1 MTIAA
6 KADVAVVGGGF
17 SGAMVVVHLVEKADA
32 PITVYWFDE
41 SASAGKGTAY
51 STQESAHLL
60 NVPAGRMGAYPDRKE
75 DFHRWLQTPEAQA
88 AIDRIC
94 PDAAMDADGFL
105 PRKLYGVY
113 LETIVRRAVEEAQ
126 RKGITLQ
133 RLHGRVTD
141 AESPDGVC
149 IRLTHQGRDG
159 VQAVDATAMVLAT
172 GNLPPQRFAF
182 QSGMIQGRCGY
193 VENVWRTP
201 EGHVFPECV
210 RELPADAETVIIGTG
225 LTMVDAVLTLRERG
239 YKGTITAISRHGLLP
254 AAHAPAEPY
263 PAWEWVENPSR
274 APRRAAALLAGLR
287 QEVARAGVAGCD
299 WRAVVDSLR
308 PVTQELWK
316 RLGNHERRRFLH
328 KLFTFWN
335 VHRHRM
341 APEIYAQ
348 LRSMQQNGS
357 LKIIS
362 GKIYYVGADD
372 DGLTVAFRRRGTN
385 RVESIR
391 SPLVLN
397 CTGPTYDV
405 AKSDHQLLK
414 NMRDNE
420 LITVGPLRVG
430 IETGSDGTAKGQL
443 PGVIFPIGTLRVGEL
458 LECTAVPELRE
469 QAEQVAERV
478 WRRVQQ
484 SSGPDTLAYM
494 VI

>member
-1 MTIAA
+1 MTAVA
-6 KADVAVVGGGF
+6 KTDVAVVGGGF
-17 SGAMVVVHLVEKADA
+17 SGSMVVAHLVEKAEA
-32 PITVYWFDE
+32 PLTIHWFDE
-41 SASAGKGTAY
+41 AASGGKGVAY
-51 STQESAHLL
+51 STRDAAHLL
-60 NVPAGRMGAYPDRKE
+60 NVPADRMGAYPDRK
-75 DFHRWLQTPEAQA
+75 DHFHNWLQTDEGRA

-94 PDAAMDADGFL
+94 PEATAEAGSFM
-105 PRKLYGVY
+105 PRKLFGAYV
-113 LETIVRRAVEEAQ
+113 EVIVGQVVEQAQ
-126 RKGITLQ
+126 RKGVTLH
-133 RLHGRVTD
+133 RVSDRVTD
-141 AESPDGVC
+141 AEPTEAGHV
-149 IRLTHQGRDG
+149 RLACQGRGG
-159 VQAVDATAMVLAT
+159 VKALEAAALVLAT

-182 QSGMIQGRCGY
+182 QSGMIQGKCGY

-201 EGHVFPECV
+201 EEHVFPDCV
-210 RELPADAETVIIGTG
+210 KELPADAETVIIGTG
-225 LTMVDAVLTLRERG
+225 LTMVDAVLTLRARG
-239 YKGTITAISRHGLLP
+239 YKGTITAISRNGLLP
-254 AAHAPAEPY
+254 AAHAAAEPY
-263 PAWEWVENPSR
+263 PAWDWVENPAK

-287 QEVARAGVAGCD
+287 QEVARAAEQGYD

-316 RLGNHERRRFLH
+316 RLNIHERRRFLH

-341 APEIYAQ
+341 APEIHAQ

-357 LKIIS
+357 LKIVS

-405 AKSDHQLLK
+405 AKSDHQLLR

-430 IETGSDGTAKGQL
+430 IETGGDGSAKGKL
-443 PGVIFPIGTLRVGEL
+443 PGAIFPIGTLRVGEL

-469 QAEQVAERV
+469 QAETVAERTLE
-478 WRRVQQ
+478 RVRQAT
-484 SSGPDTLAYM
+484 GPDTLAYM